1 MKAGDLDVVIA
12 TRGRWAVLE
21 RTLSALRGQTVS
33 GFRTVIVCDG
43 TDQDVPPRLRR
54 SVGSFLV
61 QEKSGLA
68 AARNRGAAASER
80 PLVLFLGDDMIPR
93 SDLVERHLEAHLEP
107 HLESH
112 DAALGVQRAVL
123 GRVEWHQAVAG
134 RRLERWLAFSG
145 AQFDY
150 AEAAGA
156 AGSELEFTAFSA
168 ANVSLTRA
176 LFDAAVGFDEAL
188 GAGTAELE
196 FGRRLDELGMRL
208 IYEPRAVARHLHR
221 HNWEDIVAH
230 FRTRAAGERLMAD
243 RYDWFTPRYRDRIE
257 AAAAAPPASPVWIS
271 LAQLTP
277 PWPRGLRARVRARAD
292 RWYLQQLAGPFRA
305 AWDDAGAR

>member
-54 SVGSFLV
+54 SVSQFLV

-68 AARNRGAAASER
+68 AARNRGVAASEG

-93 SDLVERHLEAHLEP
+93 SDLIERHLERHVATP
-107 HLESH
+107 G
-112 DAALGVQRAVL
+112 DDVAVL
-123 GRVEWHQAVAG
+123 GHVEWHKVVAG

-150 AEAAGA
+150 TDPSRAGFE
-156 AGSELEFTAFSA
+156 SFSSD
-168 ANVSLTRA
+168 NVSLPRA
-176 LFDAAVGFDEAL
+176 LFEAVGGFDESL
-188 GAGTAELE
+188 RFGDEDLELSW
-196 FGRRLDELGMRL
+196 RLRQHGMRL
-208 IYEPRAVARHLHR
+208 VYEPRAITNHLHR
-221 HNWEDIVAH
+221 HDWDDIIAR
-230 FRTRAAGERLMAD
+230 FRDRAAGERSMVS
-243 RYDWFTPRYRDRIE
+243 RFDWFTPRYRERIE
-257 AAAAAPPASPVWIS
+257 AAAAAPAVSPVWIS

-277 PWPRGLRARVRARAD
+277 PWPRGLRARVRERAD
-292 RWYLQQLAGPFRA
+292 RWYLQQLADPFRA